1 MSDVRQIPAPPGT
14 VAIVSCKRP
23 QGKSAAAW
31 AVLQLSRDRVATESA
46 GHQVDGTG
54 AIDLLISDKK
64 DAHVRL
70 I

>member
-1 MSDVRQIPAPPGT
+1 MSDVRQIPVPPGT
-14 VAIVSCKRP
+14 VAIVCCKRP

-31 AVLQLSRDRVATESA
+31 AVMRLSRHRVPTESA
-46 GHQVDGTG
+46 GHEVDGTG
-54 AIDLLISDKK
+54 AIGFLVSDKE